1 MIIEN
6 WHAIKTIQSSPF
18 PDQPDEP
25 FALPSDFPG
34 IIVGSAI
41 IVPSSTLQD
50 PPSLD
55 IKGIQANVSASIG
68 RTAFLECKVKN
79 LGHKSVSRLFSK
91 LLILVINAYD
101 MMSKNGHFPRKL
113 KKSKLANWP
122 NHVTQQHHWLSCKIT
137 MHTELH
143 NVKNIFP
150 FYIER

>member
-1 MIIEN
+1 M
-6 WHAIKTIQSSPF
+6 IQSSPF

-101 MMSKNGHFPRKL
+101 ELKWAFSAEI

-122 NHVTQQHHWLSCKIT
+122 NHVTQQHH
-137 MHTELH
+137 
-143 NVKNIFP
+143 
-150 FYIER
+150 